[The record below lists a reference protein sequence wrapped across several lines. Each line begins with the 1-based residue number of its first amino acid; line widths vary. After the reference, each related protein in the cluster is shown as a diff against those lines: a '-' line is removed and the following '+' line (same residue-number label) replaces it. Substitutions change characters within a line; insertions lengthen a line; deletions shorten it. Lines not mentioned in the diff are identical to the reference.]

1 MSASETIV
9 STLKAKLLLDTLG
22 FTQAADSATKSVSDI
37 ALKFKQAGKVTSDVV
52 KDVSTAAM
60 NFETAFT
67 GVMKTIDAPKGKN
80 EKAFFSDLRKEIL
93 DMSEEIPVAATEI
106 ASVYQAAGQL
116 GIESENLTVF
126 SKAMLQLASATNLTS
141 EEAATS
147 LAQFANVMQTDQ
159 TLFSNMGSAI
169 VALGNNFATNEKQ
182 IVSFAKEMGI
192 AGKLM
197 GLSEADVLGFGTA
210 MASMGLDAGSSG
222 TAFQRF
228 GQTITTAVAKNNNDL
243 KVLAK
248 TAGMSTKEFKA
259 AWEENATGA
268 LLQFLNGLGELSAAD
283 QLKVFDDL
291 SISQQQEITMLQSLA
306 SNTELVTDAV
316 NMSNDAWEKN
326 MALAAEFDKA
336 NGTTEA
342 QLQLLKNAVTRLAI
356 DVGTMLIPI
365 IRDVIEF
372 VKPLI
377 EKIRTFANEHPGLTK
392 GILAVGLA
400 LGVIGSVIS
409 TLLPLV
415 AMITGAGGLA
425 AIGTTLAGIIGP
437 ALPVIAVIGAVIAI
451 IQLLRIAIENNF
463 LGLGDRFN
471 ELKETVKTA
480 WEGIKGYWHD
490 LKDTF
495 EEGGW
500 SAVFDKIGNDAAGL
514 WNDKIKPWFDQIGD
528 NIRAFFENFD
538 LAESVKALGD
548 KIGEKVSGFW
558 DESIV
563 PFFNQIGDNIRSFFE
578 NLEIVQSIEAFLAP
592 AREKFEEF
600 KNSVAEKLE
609 PIKEKFEEIKT
620 KVEEL
625 KNGIAEKLEP
635 IKQKWEELKT
645 SISEKIDAAKAKIDE
660 FIQKPEDLRAA
671 IEEKVNSI
679 KQKWEEFKSTIAEKI
694 EELKTKFDDIKE
706 KISGF
711 LDGVDLS
718 SALQTIIDSIITT
731 VSGWWASISSHFDT
745 IKTNIST
752 FLDGVD
758 LSETLQTIVD
768 GIVASVSG
776 WWGSIRTHV
785 ENVTNGIREKFEGVE
800 VTSIVSNMV
809 NGVKEKFSGWW
820 ESIAP
825 NVNSVKDGIV
835 NAFDGI
841 WSKVQGIADNI
852 VSKLQDAWSWV
863 KKLFNGGKEEEPAET
878 PNSIDMPENMVTLDY
893 DNLTPIPENV
903 MESYGKFRDIVLS
916 LNTAIRELNTMVSPE
931 MQQNLL
937 SFLNLQIDED
947 ALNGWTMVTTAF
959 QNLKNELM
967 DIMIL
972 MTGGTLGE
980 EGEIGQMGDL
990 AAGQMFAEALYMIA
1004 AAAEETGPI
1013 INESINL
1020 ALGTMKK
1027 ELLDI
1032 MAILTGGTIG
1042 KDGELSQLG
1051 DMTPGQVLADSLML
1065 IADAATEAGPLI
1077 DAFLNPVF
1085 DEMRKHLL
1093 SIVESFDYIHW
1104 FLRLGFKQAVEIFLP
1119 WADKT
1124 ESKINGLKNEASRA
1138 ADEFQRM
1145 ADAIWNVIA
1154 ALQALSAM
1162 NVGVPGAGF
1171 GGGFASG
1178 GYVKG
1183 GTTYL
1188 VGEEGPEL
1196 FTPHRSGYIVP
1207 NDELRAE
1214 KSDEPEIKIEIN
1226 GNIYG
1231 ESYLTEFV
1239 AETLTGTIRKE
1250 LALAG

>member
-106 ASVYQAAGQL
+106 AGVYQAAGQL

-400 LGVIGSVIS
+400 LGVIGSIIS

-635 IKQKWEELKT
+635 IKQKWEELKI

-660 FIQKPEDLRAA
+660 FIQKPEELRAA

-706 KISGF
+706 KINGF

-718 SALQTIIDSIITT
+718 A
-731 VSGWWASISSHFDT
+731 A
-745 IKTNIST
+745 
-752 FLDGVD
+752 
-758 LSETLQTIVD
+758 LQTIVD

-776 WWGSIRTHV
+776 WWDSIRTHV
-785 ENVTNGIREKFEGVE
+785 ENVTNGIQKKFEGIK

-809 NGVKEKFSGWW
+809 NGVKEKFAGWW

-852 VSKLQDAWSWV
+852 VSKLQDAWNWV

-903 MESYGKFRDIVLS
+903 MESYGKFRDIVLA
-916 LNTAIRELNTMVSPE
+916 LNTAIRDLNTMISAE

-937 SFLNLQIDED
+937 NFLNLEIGED
-947 ALNGWTMVTTAF
+947 FLQGWTMATTTF

-967 DIMIL
+967 GIMTL
-972 MTGGTLGE
+972 LTGEELGE
-980 EGEIGQMGDL
+980 EGQMGMMGGMS
-990 AAGQMFAEALYMIA
+990 AGQIFADSLLLIA
-1004 AAAEETGPI
+1004 ATGEQVSPI
-1013 INESINL
+1013 IEQTINA

-1032 MAILTGGTIG
+1032 MALLTGGTIG
-1042 KDGELSQLG
+1042 EDGELSQMG
-1051 DMTPGQVLADSLML
+1051 DMAAGQIFADSLIV
-1065 IADAATEAGPLI
+1065 IADAATQAGPII
-1077 DAFLNPVF
+1077 DTTLNPVLKT
-1085 DEMRKHLL
+1085 MQLYL
-1093 SIVESFDYIHW
+1093 SSIVTSCDKLTK
-1104 FLRLGFKQAVEIFLP
+1104 FLREDFKKAYDKFKTP
-1119 WADKT
+1119 ADAAIGT
-1124 ESKINGLKNEASRA
+1124 IQGLAGAASSA
-1138 ADEFQRM
+1138 ADEFTRW
-1145 ADAIWNVIA
+1145 AEAIYAVIA
-1154 ALQALSAM
+1154 ALQKLQSM
-1162 NVGVPGAGF
+1162 GFSF
-1171 GGGFASG
+1171 GGGGGGGGRAEG

-1207 NDELRAE
+1207 NDELTAG
-1214 KSDEPEIKIEIN
+1214 SGEPKIVVEIN
-1226 GNIYG
+1226 GDIYG
-1231 ESYLTEFV
+1231 ESYLTDFV
-1239 AETLTGTIRKE
+1239 IDTMTGAIRKE
-1250 LALAG
+1250 LIFAS